1 MPLGKTVIDITSQ
14 AKIHCVLHLTWA
26 CVCAKDGVDPETSRH
41 QPLKMEQMCLRSA
54 QSLSYNRSV
63 MKFAALL
70 LLLLATL
77 VVSGCGPDDG
87 TPEDSL
93 CSADEAPT
101 ATLGKG
107 VGSAFIPY
115 EDNEE
120 VGIQPASQG
129 GFGVPVLVRTTGL
142 TAGSASVADV
152 QLNVEEGGALVGE
165 FLQENTGLSC
175 RGDDIGGE
183 VRGVVVGFD
192 PEVYATND
200 DLLVLDGTT
209 VDLVVTVIDEEGNSA
224 TVRKPVI
231 IRVGG

>member
-1 MPLGKTVIDITSQ
+1 
-14 AKIHCVLHLTWA
+14 
-26 CVCAKDGVDPETSRH
+26 
-41 QPLKMEQMCLRSA
+41 MEA
-54 QSLSYNRSV
+54 LSYNIKTMTPSSPFLF
-63 MKFAALL
+63 MFAAL
-70 LLLLATL
+70 
-77 VVSGCGPDDG
+77 VISGCGPDDG
-87 TPEDSL
+87 QTEDSL
-93 CSADEAPT
+93 CGTDVAPT

-142 TAGSASVADV
+142 VAGESSVADV
-152 QLNVEEGGALVGE
+152 QLNVEDSGTLVGD

-175 RGDDIGGE
+175 RGDDVGGE

-192 PEVYATND
+192 PEVYSTND
-200 DLLVLDGTT
+200 ELLILDGTT
-209 VDLVVTVIDEEGNSA
+209 VELVVTVTDDEGNSA
-224 TVRKPVI
+224 SVRKPVT

>member
-1 MPLGKTVIDITSQ
+1 M
-14 AKIHCVLHLTWA
+14 
-26 CVCAKDGVDPETSRH
+26 
-41 QPLKMEQMCLRSA
+41 
-54 QSLSYNRSV
+54 
-63 MKFAALL
+63 FAAL
-70 LLLLATL
+70 AFA
-77 VVSGCGPDDG
+77 GCGPDDG
-87 TPEDSL
+87 PVEGSL
-93 CSADEAPT
+93 CGPDEAPT

-120 VGIQPASQG
+120 VNLQPASQG
-129 GFGVPVLVRTTGL
+129 GFGVAVLVRTSGL
-142 TAGSASVADV
+142 AAGTSSVADV
-152 QLNVEEGGALVGE
+152 QLNVEDGGTLVGT

-200 DLLVLDGTT
+200 DLLVLDGST
-209 VDLVVTVIDEEGNSA
+209 VDLVVTVTDEEENSA
-224 TVRKPVI
+224 TVRKPVT

>member
-1 MPLGKTVIDITSQ
+1 MRLLD
-14 AKIHCVLHLTWA
+14 
-26 CVCAKDGVDPETSRH
+26 
-41 QPLKMEQMCLRSA
+41 
-54 QSLSYNRSV
+54 SLP
-63 MKFAALL
+63 
-70 LLLLATL
+70 LLLAAAL
-77 VVSGCGPDDG
+77 AVVACGPDDG
-87 TPEDSL
+87 PPEDSL
-93 CSADEAPT
+93 CIANDAPT

-142 TAGSASVADV
+142 VAGSASVADV
-152 QLNVEEGGALVGE
+152 QLNVEDSGALVGE

-175 RGDDIGGE
+175 RGDDVGGE

-192 PEVYATND
+192 PGVYSTND
-200 DLLVLDGTT
+200 DLLVLDGTS
-209 VDLVVTVIDEEGNSA
+209 VDLVVTVTDEEGNSA
-224 TVRKPVI
+224 TVRKPVT

>member
-1 MPLGKTVIDITSQ
+1 MRLLYSLPL
-14 AKIHCVLHLTWA
+14 VL
-26 CVCAKDGVDPETSRH
+26 S
-41 QPLKMEQMCLRSA
+41 
-54 QSLSYNRSV
+54 
-63 MKFAALL
+63 AAL
-70 LLLLATL
+70 A
-77 VVSGCGPDDG
+77 VAGCGPDDG
-87 TPEDSL
+87 PAEDSL
-93 CSADEAPT
+93 CIANEAPS

-142 TAGSASVADV
+142 VAGSASFADV
-152 QLNVEEGGALVGE
+152 QLNVEDSGALVGE

-175 RGDDIGGE
+175 RGDEVGGE

-192 PEVYATND
+192 PEVYSTND
-200 DLLVLDGTT
+200 ELLVLDGTS
-209 VDLVVTVIDEEGNSA
+209 VDLVVTVTDEEGNSA
-224 TVRKPVI
+224 TVRKSVT